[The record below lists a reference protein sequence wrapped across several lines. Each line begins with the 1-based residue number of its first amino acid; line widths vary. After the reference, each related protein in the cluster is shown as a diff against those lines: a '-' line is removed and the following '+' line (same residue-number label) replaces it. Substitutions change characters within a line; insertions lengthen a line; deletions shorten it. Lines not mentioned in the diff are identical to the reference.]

1 MRPGP
6 MVACYQNGIMD
17 DATSLWIDT
26 RYTVQAQAM
35 QQPQQQQQQQQ
46 QGGGGGGGG
55 STIYNPSSPY
65 RLALALAL
73 ALAWCDCI
81 Q

>member
-46 QGGGGGGGG
+46 GGGGGGG